1 MLPPIHDVRPLQV
14 NEATNFKW
22 KLIITKSFW
31 FIIGNL
37 HQNCHLRKELHIEV
51 DFGFSSSYEAIAI
64 RAIKINICELLLSF
78 MAIMMRLVLA
88 RWPSMRRK
96 MASNSML
103 SLMQKSKVMSGQCG
117 RCSRWIYVDICL
129 VAFYMTT
136 FRTSLNIGFERK
148 MMKQATAKYFPFQC
162 MFKVYTYEFQLPK
175 DINNYKYL
183 NIQSTHNIFVA
194 GENTLPEGMF
204 LSCAK
209 IKFV

>member
-1 MLPPIHDVRPLQV
+1 M
-14 NEATNFKW
+14 
-22 KLIITKSFW
+22 
-31 FIIGNL
+31 
-37 HQNCHLRKELHIEV
+37 
-51 DFGFSSSYEAIAI
+51 DFRFSSSYEAIAI

-78 MAIMMRLVLA
+78 MMRLVLA
-88 RWPSMRRK
+88 WWPSMRRK

-103 SLMQKSKVMSGQCG
+103 SLMQKSKVMSGRCG
-117 RCSRWIYVDICL
+117 RCIRWTNICL

-194 GENTLPEGMF
+194 GENTLPEEIF